1 MFLPAAY
8 WAAGVLVLARQ
19 QLQPRLWPQ
28 VEPQQVRR
36 PSALVAQHADETSL
50 LVSAVA
56 EGGAQ
61 LVAATHGRRSEMH
74 IWRPTL
80 FLLAAR
86 PGMLL

>member
-1 MFLPAAY
+1 MFLPAAC
-8 WAAGVLVLARQ
+8 WAAGVLVLAHC
-19 QLQPRLWPQ
+19 LLPHSWPQ
-28 VEPQQVRR
+28 VEPQLVRR